1 MHIPTCPSQALDI
14 LSFAQ
19 AQVPT
24 NDDFDRDAWLYI
36 PDHYAEYRYLLGTKG
51 AFDRCAGGLGQHL
64 EVRGAHRQGEW
75 V

>member
-19 AQVPT
+19 AQIPT
-24 NDDFDRDAWLYI
+24 NDDFDRDSWLYI

-51 AFDRCAGGLGQHL
+51 ANHSFVLASTPRPLR
-64 EVRGAHRQGEW
+64 RGPW
-75 V
+75 TTP